1 MIKKDIKI
9 ASLEWEIKW
18 LKDVIEKLHKEIKFL
33 EECLDNK
40 EEVNKELRIE
50 NATLKDNNKAIKER
64 VDEIVIAY
72 MKFEEER
79 DKFEKWFKKA
89 DYELDRVIMNR

>member
-18 LKDVIEKLHKEIKFL
+18 LKDVIEKLHKEIEFL

-72 MKFEEER
+72 MKFEDPQQR
-79 DKFEKWFKKA
+79 NQ
-89 DYELDRVIMNR
+89 V

>member
-9 ASLEWEIKW
+9 ASLEWEIKG
-18 LKDVIEKLHKEIKFL
+18 LKDVIEKLHKEIEFL

-40 EEVNKELRIE
+40 EEVNKGLRIG

-64 VDEIVIAY
+64 VD
-72 MKFEEER
+72 
-79 DKFEKWFKKA
+79 
-89 DYELDRVIMNR
+89 